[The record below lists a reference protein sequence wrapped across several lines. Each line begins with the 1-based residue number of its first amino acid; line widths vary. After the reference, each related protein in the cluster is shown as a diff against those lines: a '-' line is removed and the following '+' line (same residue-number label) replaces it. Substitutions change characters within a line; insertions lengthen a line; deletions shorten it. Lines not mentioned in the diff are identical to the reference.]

1 LQALWPKLDGI
12 VSRYHPFILETEDL
26 LRLEGDGPG
35 TIGQLLLLGGN
46 SKALI
51 EARQIVLK
59 EGIGLFLVTSPCQ
72 TQFYNEP
79 ILQGAKEP
87 FNTSRGLVANE
98 LLSR

>member
-1 LQALWPKLDGI
+1 MCTPGLEQ
-12 VSRYHPFILETEDL
+12 VCETEDL

-87 FNTSRGLVANE
+87 FNASRGLVANE